1 MNANA
6 NDVTKISDSERD
18 AFRHALELYYTQ
30 GPPIAA
36 AFDQV
41 EAGLI
46 DRYYRRKKK
55 YPDEIE
61 RIDREARFIAQRE
74 VSGEQFAF
82 ESRQLIVSR
91 EIQHAAV
98 DNLLELLPVLDGI
111 ARGEPRVVDG
121 KTVVTYP
128 RDMIAAMSVLCSIA
142 RNGVTPESYA
152 RATRMLRGTD
162 REEKEEPRE
171 PMIPVLGVNTNFSR
185 VTAVAPDGTEIVAE
199 VKRGDV
205 LEAEV
210 EECS

>member
-6 NDVTKISDSERD
+6 NGVTKIPNSERD

-55 YPDEIE
+55 HPDEIE
-61 RIDREARFIAQRE
+61 RIDHEARVIAQRE
-74 VSGEQFAF
+74 VSGE
-82 ESRQLIVSR
+82 QLIVSR

-121 KTVVTYP
+121 KTVITYP

-199 VKRGDV
+199 LKRGDV